1 MWVEIAFPA
10 ALPRSGS
17 GAAAASRPCRPLPRA
32 LFLPH
37 PGAGLQSQET
47 TSVQLEGAV
56 HLAAPRCRQPF
67 FSYPPDVASLRTTI
81 ALFLKLCKMKLDD
94 GINLKEKTMTPCIW
108 ATSVPAEHLVPS
120 PETFKLQTRMLLQKL
135 LLLNA

>member
-1 MWVEIAFPA
+1 MHTFEVFIFTPDWLI
-10 ALPRSGS
+10 GD
-17 GAAAASRPCRPLPRA
+17 PL
-32 LFLPH
+32 
-37 PGAGLQSQET
+37 
-47 TSVQLEGAV
+47 
-56 HLAAPRCRQPF
+56 F

-135 LLLNA
+135 PLLNA